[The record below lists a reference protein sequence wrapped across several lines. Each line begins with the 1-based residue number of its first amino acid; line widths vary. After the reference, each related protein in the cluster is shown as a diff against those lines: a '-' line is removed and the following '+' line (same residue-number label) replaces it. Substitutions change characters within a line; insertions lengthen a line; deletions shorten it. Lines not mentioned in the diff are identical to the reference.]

1 MSERVHGLYDEAK
14 IYVKGGDG
22 GNGAVAFRR
31 EKFVPRG
38 GPAGGNGGKGGDVYL
53 IVDPHL
59 NTLLPFRKKIHFKA
73 ERGEHGKGK
82 NQHGRSGRDLY
93 IPVPPGTLVYDAE
106 TGELLADLTEPGQ
119 KVLVARGGRGGRGNA
134 AFKSSVRQAPRI
146 AEKGEPGE
154 ERWLRLEL
162 KLIADVGIVGVP
174 NAGKSTLLARVSNA
188 RPKIADYPFTTLQ
201 PNLGLVE
208 VNGRDFVMADIPGLI
223 EGAHAGAGLGHQFL
237 RHVERCRVLI
247 HLLNGESPDPVGDFE
262 AINQELALFN
272 PTLAE
277 KPQLVV
283 FNKIDL
289 PHVRERWPEVKKALK
304 ERGVQDPM
312 AISAATGEG
321 VRDMLRRVLQML
333 EQAPQ
338 PVPVQPAAERVWRLE
353 EDEDTFT
360 IERDEETGVWIVR
373 GKRIERIARMTN
385 WDYYDAI
392 MRFQR
397 ILDRMGITEA
407 LEKAGVQE
415 GDTVRIGDVELVWS
429 TEEVPA

>member
-1 MSERVHGLYDEAK
+1 MVKGTLYDEAK

-38 GPAGGNGGKGGDVYL
+38 GPAGGNGGRGGNVYL
-53 IVDPHL
+53 VVDPHL
-59 NTLLPFRKKIHFKA
+59 STLLPFHKQIHFKA
-73 ERGEHGKGK
+73 ESGQHGRGK
-82 NQHGRSGRDLY
+82 NQHGRSGKDLY
-93 IPVPPGTLVYDAE
+93 VPVPPGTLVYDAE

-162 KLIADVGIVGVP
+162 KLLADVGIVGVP
-174 NAGKSTLLARVSNA
+174 NAGKSTLLSRVSNA

-208 VNGRDFVMADIPGLI
+208 VGNRDFVMADIPGLI
-223 EGAHAGAGLGHQFL
+223 EGAHAGAGLGHAFL
-237 RHVERCRVLI
+237 KHVERCRVLI
-247 HLLNGESPDPVGDFE
+247 HLLNGDSPDPVGDFD

-272 PTLAE
+272 PALAE

-283 FNKIDL
+283 YNKMDL
-289 PHVRERWPEVKKALK
+289 PHARERWPEVAAALRA
-304 ERGVQDPM
+304 RGVEAPM
-312 AISAATGEG
+312 AISAVTGEG
-321 VRDMLRRVLQML
+321 VQDMLYRVVRLL
-333 EQAPQ
+333 DEAPEE
-338 PVPVQPAAERVWRLE
+338 VTLHASPARVWRLE
-353 EDEDTFT
+353 EDEDHFT
-360 IERDEETGVWIVR
+360 VERDPETEAWVVR
-373 GKRIERIARMTN
+373 GKKVERLARMTN

-392 MRFQR
+392 LRFQR
-397 ILDRMGITEA
+397 ILDRMGVTEA
-407 LEKAGVQE
+407 LVKAGVRE
-415 GDTVRIGDVELVWS
+415 GDTVRIGDVELVW
-429 TEEVPA
+429 TDEVRGDV